1 MKTWPFLFLLLSS
14 LALSA
19 QPKLLDL
26 QWADSLHRPRTRLLL
41 TGGAVAYPAAM
52 AGLWKAWYADYPLG
66 RFHFFN
72 DMSEWNQMDKAGHLF
87 SSYQEA
93 RLGWNVSR
101 WAGFSDR
108 KASWIG
114 FGLAQLVQ
122 TSFEVMDGFS
132 EQWGFSLWDVAF
144 NTVGTSAFTFQQLA
158 WKEQRVL
165 FKMSAQPVQHAEEL
179 IYPYRGTGPPVRLSD
194 RSADLY
200 GTGAVSLFL
209 KNYNALVIWSSINPA
224 SFCEQRPDWLPAWL
238 NVAVG
243 MGANNMYAGVGYE
256 WQLDKNCQGFDCAAY
271 RVDPLQYP
279 RSRQWLLS
287 LDVDLSRL
295 PVRNKTLRTL
305 LSAINTFKI
314 PAPTLEWDGRG
325 YWKMHPVYF

>member
-1 MKTWPFLFLLLSS
+1 MKTWIFLFFWLGPFCLP
-14 LALSA
+14 A
-19 QPKLLDL
+19 QTRVLDL
-26 QWADSLHRPRTRLLL
+26 EWADTLHRPRTRLLL
-41 TGGAVAYPAAM
+41 AGGAVAYPAAM

-72 DMSEWNQMDKAGHLF
+72 DNPEWNQMDKAGHLF

-93 RLGWNVSR
+93 RLGWSVSR
-101 WAGFSDR
+101 WAGFTDR
-108 KASWIG
+108 RASWVG

-132 EQWGFSLWDVAF
+132 EQWGFSLGDVAF
-144 NTVGTSAFTFQQLA
+144 NTIGASAFTAQQLV
-158 WKEQRVL
+158 WREQRIL
-165 FKMSAQPVQHAEEL
+165 FKMSAQPIQHANDL
-179 IYPYRGTGPPVRLSD
+179 IYPAQGVGPPVRLAD

-224 SFCEQRPDWLPAWL
+224 SFLDQRPAWL
-238 NVAVG
+238 PSWLNLAVG
-243 MGANNMYAGVGYE
+243 MGANNMYAGTGYE
-256 WQLDKNCQGFDCAAY
+256 WQLDKNCQGPDCTLY
-271 RVDPLQYP
+271 RLDPLVYP

-287 LDVDLSRL
+287 FDVDLSRL
-295 PVRNKTLRTL
+295 PAKNKTLKTF
-305 LSAINTFKI
+305 LSAVNIFKV

-325 YWKMHPVYF
+325 YWKLHPVYF